1 MIYENMGLKIMAGV
15 LSALIVGVISWGI
28 SVNARLS
35 VVEFQVQNNRQ
46 MYMDNADKADKQ
58 MKELIDKVND
68 IQNKVTELSVK
79 QEEAAK

>member
-1 MIYENMGLKIMAGV
+1 MYENMGLKIMAGV

-46 MYMDNADKADKQ
+46 MYMDNADRADKQ

-68 IQNKVTELSVK
+68 IQNKITELSVK
-79 QEEAAK
+79 QEDGAK

>member
-1 MIYENMGLKIMAGV
+1 MYENMGLKIMAGV
-15 LSALIVGVISWGI
+15 MSALIVGVISWGI

-68 IQNKVTELSVK
+68 IQNKITELSVK
-79 QEEAAK
+79 QEDGAK

>member
-1 MIYENMGLKIMAGV
+1 MGLKIMAGV

-46 MYMDNADKADKQ
+46 MYMDNADRADKQ

-68 IQNKVTELSVK
+68 IQNKITELSVK
-79 QEEAAK
+79 QEDGAK

>member
-28 SVNARLS
+28 NVNARLS
-35 VVEFQVQNNRQ
+35 AVEFQVQNNRQ
-46 MYMDNADKADKQ
+46 MYMDKANKADKQ

-79 QEEAAK
+79 QEEDAK

>member
-1 MIYENMGLKIMAGV
+1 MYENMGLKIMAGV

-68 IQNKVTELSVK
+68 IQNKITELSVK
-79 QEEAAK
+79 QEDGAK